1 MSGRRVATTPQGAC
15 CAKTSKL
22 LVLSCSHWLLLT
34 TTDMRR
40 PGSQAAAALFKQDDV
55 VQWRRTLAAYTSCLK
70 GKQGTAP
77 SQRHLVSDDAFLRGE
92 VVRNM
97 RERGQ
102 LSHAELSRVMRW
114 KLARG
119 KMRPLQKAVE
129 RNPPAAVEAA
139 SRKALAALDKGHWRS
154 ALKALTKLH
163 AVGPATASI
172 VLCLHAPEQAPFMAD
187 EAMEAVP
194 GAAPCSGNSAA
205 YSEEAYASFR
215 DDMIQRAGEL
225 EALGW
230 VGCTSEDV
238 GRALWCAAMLSIG
251 VGKKVSKNYE
261 LPQLRV
267 KNHTGLGGIQC
278 GDAPTGEGD
287 KPSVAKRVI
296 KDGGA
301 QAQISTGGSK
311 RRRKTLVG

>member
-1 MSGRRVATTPQGAC
+1 MLVSGALAHAP
-15 CAKTSKL
+15 
-22 LVLSCSHWLLLT
+22 
-34 TTDMRR
+34 MRR

-55 VQWRRTLAAYTSCLK
+55 ALWRRTLASYPSCLK
-70 GKQGTAP
+70 GKQGTSP
-77 SQRHLVSDDAFLRGE
+77 TQRHLVSDDAFLHGE

-129 RNPPAAVEAA
+129 RNDPAAVEAV
-139 SRKALAALDKGHWRS
+139 SRTALAELDKGRWKS
-154 ALKALTKLH
+154 ALKTLTKLH

-172 VLCLHAPEQAPFMAD
+172 VLCLYAPEQAPFMAD

-194 GAAPCSGNSAA
+194 GSAPCSGNSAA
-205 YSEEAYASFR
+205 YSEDAYASFR
-215 DDMIQRAGEL
+215 DDMVKRAGEL
-225 EALGW
+225 AKLGW
-230 VGCTSEDV
+230 EGCTPEDV

-251 VGKKVSKNYE
+251 VGKKISKNYE
-261 LPQLRV
+261 LPQQ
-267 KNHTGLGGIQC
+267 QC
-278 GDAPTGEGD
+278 GVAPADALD
-287 KPSVAKRVI
+287 KPSVVKRAMT
-296 KDGGA
+296 DGEPDA
-301 QAQISTGGSK
+301 HVSGGNK